1 MPKHSRHMNATRHG
15 LRAASLVL
23 PWEDPGAF
31 ARLRE
36 DLVVEHAPQGST
48 EAALVD
54 ELAGVLWRLRRVH
67 VAEAAAWRSG
77 FRETLT
83 RYNGQKE
90 LVGASKAVQP

>member
-1 MPKHSRHMNATRHG
+1 M
-15 LRAASLVL
+15 
-23 PWEDPGAF
+23 E
-31 ARLRE
+31 
-36 DLVVEHAPQGST
+36 
-48 EAALVD
+48 